1 MGTLSLPFP
10 CDQSRI
16 VTSAGNGDS
25 LAGFGGG
32 VTELWVYLERAGGLE
47 LARTRATVTDLG
59 DRLGYV
65 QAYLGL
71 RYLKHMCAKNQ
82 IPELSKIWSSFG
94 LWSH

>member
-1 MGTLSLPFP
+1 MEIHWQGLEVELQSFGCALS
-10 CDQSRI
+10 
-16 VTSAGNGDS
+16 
-25 LAGFGGG
+25 
-32 VTELWVYLERAGGLE
+32 ERGGLE
-47 LARTRATVTDLG
+47 LARTRATVTDPG
-59 DRLGYV
+59 DRLGCV